1 MDSSISKRSLALDA
15 LRGFAIFTM
24 ILSSR
29 IPFGVLPGWMY
40 HAQVPPPLHKFLP
53 THPGISWVDLVFPF
67 FLFSMGAAFP
77 FALQRRIK
85 LGASYLS
92 ISLDIIKRGI
102 LLMLFAIVIMHTRPH
117 TIDPELGTGSLFQ
130 ALFLFGLMFLV
141 FWRYPET
148 INRKLKYALQSAGF
162 LGLALFLIFVTYP
175 NGTGFSPLR
184 YDIIILVLSNV
195 AIAGSFIYLLSK
207 GKSEILLFI
216 LLTLT
221 GIRLAFSVEASWIHA
236 IGVRYPTWML
246 FQLTFLKYLF
256 IIIPGI
262 LTGTVLY
269 DYQKRPETRSEHTAK
284 DRITLA
290 FIATSMLIII
300 IFSLIG
306 LYTRLVME
314 LFIFSSALLVI
325 LWFLINDIK
334 SGYGIY
340 LKQLLQYGIL
350 WFIIGMLF
358 EPIEGGIKKDPSTIS
373 YYFVTS
379 GLAVFLLIA
388 FMIGSEVFNIKMGI
402 TILAENGQN
411 PMLAYAAGTNLLT
424 PVVLLTFIS
433 QGMDELCLG
442 NPWLGV
448 LKGICI
454 TSLLALAIKWFT
466 RKKIFWRT

>member
-1 MDSSISKRSLALDA
+1 MDSANSKRSLALDA

-40 HAQVPPPLHKFLP
+40 HAQIPPPLHKFLP

-77 FALQRRIK
+77 FALQRRMK
-85 LGASYLS
+85 QGASNLA

-102 LLMLFAIVIMHTRPH
+102 LLMLFAIIIMHTRPH
-117 TIDPELGTGSLFQ
+117 TIDPQLGISSLFQ
-130 ALFLFGLMFLV
+130 ALLLFGLMFLV

-148 INRKLKYALQSAGF
+148 INRKVKYALQSAGF
-162 LGLALFLIFVTYP
+162 LGLALFLIFITYP
-175 NGTGFSPLR
+175 NGTGFSLLR

-195 AIAGSFIYLLSK
+195 AIAGSFIYLLTK
-207 GKSEILLFI
+207 GKSETLLFI
-216 LLTLT
+216 LLILI
-221 GIRLAFSVEASWIHA
+221 GIRLAFSVETSWIHS
-236 IGVRYPTWML
+236 IGVRYPSWML

-269 DYQKRPETRSEHTAK
+269 EFQKRPKTEILFTEK
-284 DRITLA
+284 DRISFA
-290 FIATSMLIII
+290 FAAISILIII
-300 IFSLIG
+300 IFSLFG
-306 LYTRLVME
+306 LYTRMVME
-314 LFIFSSALLVI
+314 LFIFSSALLAI
-325 LWFLINDIK
+325 LWFLMKDIK
-334 SGYGIY
+334 SEYGVF

-350 WFIIGMLF
+350 WFTIGMLF
-358 EPIEGGIKKDPSTIS
+358 EPFEGGIKKDPSTIS

-388 FMIGSEVFNIKMGI
+388 FMIGSEVFNIKKGI

-433 QGMDELCLG
+433 QGLDEICLG

-448 LKGICI
+448 LKGIFI